1 MLEPRLQDSTD
12 YNGLRGHK
20 KQIVIAVIGMLLAFG
35 FLYSMVYTMNSTVS
49 DQIPLSPKLDYKT
62 K

>member
-1 MLEPRLQDSTD
+1 MTEPTLHDSTD
-12 YNGLRGHK
+12 YNGLKGQK

-35 FLYSMVYTMNSTVS
+35 FLYSIVYTINSTVS
-49 DQIPLSPKLDYKT
+49 DQIPMSPKLDFKT